1 MQTSPGRLE
10 KILVNLL
17 LILSIVVF
25 GIGLWTPLL
34 TLKKLIFVKNTFSV
48 MSGISQFF
56 QEGQYGLFLLI
67 FIFTLIL
74 PCFKLVV
81 LFTAWNSADAR
92 VNRQRHLE
100 WLSALGKWSML
111 DVFIVAIL
119 IASVK
124 LGSIATIE
132 VHYGLYVFAA
142 GVILIM
148 VSAHYI
154 HGRLKRLPAAQP
166 ATNPGSIDNF
176 LP

>member
-1 MQTSPGRLE
+1 MQASPGRQE
-10 KILVNLL
+10 KLLVNLL
-17 LILSIVVF
+17 LILSFVVF
-25 GIGLWTPLL
+25 GIGLWAPLL
-34 TLKKLIFVKNTFSV
+34 TLKKLIFVTNTFSV

-67 FIFTLIL
+67 FVFTLVL

-81 LFTAWNSADAR
+81 LFTAWNSDYKR
-92 VNRQRHLE
+92 VSRQRHLE

-124 LGSIATIE
+124 LGSIASIE
-132 VHYGLYVFAA
+132 VHYGLYIFTA

-154 HGRLKRLPAAQP
+154 HGRLKRPPADQP
-166 ATNPGSIDNF
+166 ATKPGNIDNF